1 MKYLFLFGALLITSL
16 TFSQSLSK
24 DNAKFMIDV
33 FFDGFHKGDS
43 AKMQSVMVKNMR
55 MQTVYTSKNDGQ
67 KLTQTRSSDFLAM
80 IANRKPDQTWEE
92 RILDYKIEI
101 DGSLATVWTPY
112 QFYVNDQLSHCGA
125 NAFTLVQTNDGW
137 KIYSIIDSRRLKDCD
152 Q

>member
-1 MKYLFLFGALLITSL
+1 
-16 TFSQSLSK
+16 
-24 DNAKFMIDV
+24 
-33 FFDGFHKGDS
+33 
-43 AKMQSVMVKNMR
+43 

-112 QFYVNDQLSHCGA
+112 QFYVNGELSHCGA

-137 KIYSIIDSRRLKDCD
+137 KIYSVIDSRRLKGCD